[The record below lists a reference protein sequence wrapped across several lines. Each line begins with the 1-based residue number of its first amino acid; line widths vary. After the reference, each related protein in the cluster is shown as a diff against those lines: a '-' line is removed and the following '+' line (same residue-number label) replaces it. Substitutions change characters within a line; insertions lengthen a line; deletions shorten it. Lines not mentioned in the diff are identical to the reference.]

1 MKIVWSNPQPP
12 GKHPPMS
19 VKTLYQVG
27 NASDKVAQYKY
38 LNTIKITITSDDDD
52 NNYYSFYYN
61 NDDYS
66 NHNHNNNYT
75 DDYCDDDI
83 DLLLSMCS
91 MPMEIGVLFLPRAKQ
106 TNIRLLFIYP
116 SICVGY
122 LYSTTSV
129 KLLIGAI
136 SPCPSKN
143 IYLWDRSRS
152 HPDFPGGSAVQ
163 KGNCVEKALCCLVA
177 VWERRVTHACSHL
190 WRPSELIA
198 LTMGHA
204 QRSDTYQGSA
214 LMTKSMCAL
223 FPSFITNI
231 LPDVLASL

>member
-1 MKIVWSNPQPP
+1 
-12 GKHPPMS
+12 MS

-116 SICVGY
+116 SIYVGY

-129 KLLIGAI
+129 KLLRGAI

-143 IYLWDRSRS
+143 IYL
-152 HPDFPGGSAVQ
+152 
-163 KGNCVEKALCCLVA
+163 
-177 VWERRVTHACSHL
+177 
-190 WRPSELIA
+190 
-198 LTMGHA
+198 
-204 QRSDTYQGSA
+204 
-214 LMTKSMCAL
+214 
-223 FPSFITNI
+223 
-231 LPDVLASL
+231 